1 MAQLYLS
8 DLREKTWRGQL
19 GRALQGKLP
28 GGKAYGY
35 DVVGP
40 GTGERR
46 INASEARIVGRIFRE
61 FAEGCSPRAI
71 AKRLNF
77 EGIPGPEGR
86 PWGDTTIRGQT
97 DRGTGILNNALY
109 AGRLEWNRCSYIK
122 DPRTGKRIARPN
134 PRSKWEIVEIP
145 DLRIVDD
152 GLWAR
157 VKARQQETRFE
168 IGCDE
173 QGNALN
179 RAHRRRYLLSGL
191 IVCGCCGGAYTIV
204 GPDRYGCAT
213 RRSKGTCSNTLRIGR
228 NEIEARVLEA
238 LRERM
243 MAPELVAAFID
254 EFNAEFHRLAGDAEA
269 ERDAAH
275 QALAD
280 ANRKIGGILKAIE
293 DGAYHP
299 TLKERLTQLEREKA
313 AAAARLAASQSKPV
327 LRLHPNLPTLYQ
339 KKVQRLAAAL
349 NEPGTAAEAGEIIRG
364 LIDRIVLTSYDGI
377 FEGGALRRS
386 CGHHGL
392 CRR

>member
-1 MAQLYLS
+1 VDS
-8 DLREKTWRGQL
+8 RLRRSPPD
-19 GRALQGKLP
+19 RASAVPL
-28 GGKAYGY
+28 
-35 DVVGP
+35 
-40 GTGERR
+40 
-46 INASEARIVGRIFRE
+46 FRE

-243 MAPELVAAFID
+243 MGLSLSPRSSTNSTLNSTASPVTPKPSAMPHIRRWLTPIARSVA
-254 EFNAEFHRLAGDAEA
+254 
-269 ERDAAH
+269 
-275 QALAD
+275 
-280 ANRKIGGILKAIE
+280 
-293 DGAYHP
+293 
-299 TLKERLTQLEREKA
+299 
-313 AAAARLAASQSKPV
+313 S
-327 LRLHPNLPTLYQ
+327 
-339 KKVQRLAAAL
+339 
-349 NEPGTAAEAGEIIRG
+349 
-364 LIDRIVLTSYDGI
+364 
-377 FEGGALRRS
+377 
-386 CGHHGL
+386 
-392 CRR
+392 